1 MTRSLITEADVV
13 AARRRGE
20 PIIVGSDTVVTPAA
34 RDAAR
39 LSGVPLI
46 PPGTA
51 EAGGR
56 AAINTTAP
64 CRVAIGADH
73 GGFDLKESLKAA
85 LVSLGHTVVDCGTH
99 SLDPVDYPDIAHA
112 VACAVAEGRCD
123 RGIVIDGAGIGSSI
137 AANKVPG
144 IRAACCHNLFTVKN
158 SREHNNANVL
168 SLGSKG
174 LGAPEAIE
182 LARVWLETPFAG
194 GRHSRRIEKISAVEY
209 RYLR

>member
-1 MTRSLITEADVV
+1 MNA
-13 AARRRGE
+13 
-20 PIIVGSDTVVTPAA
+20 
-34 RDAAR
+34 
-39 LSGVPLI
+39 
-46 PPGTA
+46 
-51 EAGGR
+51 
-56 AAINTTAP
+56 TAP

-73 GGFDLKESLKAA
+73 GGYDLKESLKAA
-85 LVSLGHTVVDCGTH
+85 LVSLGHAVVDCGTH
-99 SLDPVDYPDIAHA
+99 SRDPVDYPDLAHA
-112 VACAVAEGRCD
+112 VAGAVAESRCD

-144 IRAACCHNLFTVKN
+144 IRAACCHDLFTVKN

-168 SLGSKG
+168 SLGSMG